1 VDKSQKIHLFQDHL
15 TCIWLGDKLFL
26 RFSSREVEGPALRNL
41 GNHTHM
47 LVPTPAET
55 AQAGFLED
63 EVKGKPDLSIQR
75 GFLINETFRL
85 RDSNESYK

>member
-1 VDKSQKIHLFQDHL
+1 
-15 TCIWLGDKLFL
+15 
-26 RFSSREVEGPALRNL
+26 VEGPALRNL
-41 GNHTHM
+41 GNHTHV

-75 GFLINETFRL
+75 GFFNKRDVRL
-85 RDSNESYK
+85 RESNGSNKRQTDLPGFN